1 MAILEV
7 GINLSNRSLIE
18 IKYYSS
24 SDDHGLD
31 PNLRAGFLA
40 ALESFTSEVFGD
52 NINVVSLASF
62 KLVCA
67 CETISLPDGTEKSGL
82 LSWAIIEKD
91 TDDVVVKKLL
101 TEINKHFLNRY
112 SLNDIFEKKNKFFSK
127 FESRINDLLGDLRLK
142 TEDRFKSLF

>member
-1 MAILEV
+1 MAVLEV
-7 GINLSNRSLIE
+7 GINLSNNSLIE

-52 NINVVSLASF
+52 ALNVVSLASF

-67 CETISLPDGTEKSGL
+67 CDSIGLPGNTEKTAL

-91 TDDVVVKKLL
+91 TDVVVVRKLL
-101 TEINKHFLNRY
+101 GEINAHFLNRFA
-112 SLNDIFEKKNKFFSK
+112 LNDIFEKKPKFFAK
-127 FESRINDLLGDLRLK
+127 FESRMNEILGDLKLK